1 MNNLDTLADSH
12 GRRIV
17 LDFGE
22 AAVQRAAA
30 GLAGKSLA

>member
-1 MNNLDTLADSH
+1 MNSLNAPADSH
-12 GRRIV
+12 CRRIV